1 MAFINGCICNLTFSV
16 KFLVVNLP
24 EQFIFCKEHTHII
37 SRIRKKGK
45 KEEREIRREK
55 ESERQIEKKNPV
67 FELSLPVMS

>member
-1 MAFINGCICNLTFSV
+1 M
-16 KFLVVNLP
+16 VVNLP

-55 ESERQIEKKNPV
+55 ERFEESKRQIEKKNPV